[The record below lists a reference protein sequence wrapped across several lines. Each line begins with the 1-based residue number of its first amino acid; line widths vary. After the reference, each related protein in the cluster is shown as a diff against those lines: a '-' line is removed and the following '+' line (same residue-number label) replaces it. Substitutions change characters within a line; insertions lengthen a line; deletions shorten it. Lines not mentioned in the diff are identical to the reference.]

1 MHRLG
6 AILGL
11 RCPRCMSGRVFSG
24 LFKMNTR
31 CPKCGFEF
39 EREPG
44 YFLGAMYFSYA
55 LAVIVLV
62 PIFVVLLLAGLSLL
76 NGGIMGGLVLV
87 LLTPLLFKYSRVL
100 WMHVDQ
106 LINPG

>member
-11 RCPRCMSGRVFSG
+11 KCPRCLRGHVFTG
-24 LFKMNTR
+24 LFKMNAR
-31 CPKCGFEF
+31 CPVCDLEF

-62 PIFVVLLLAGLSLL
+62 PISVLLLLLGFSLV
-76 NGGIMGGLVLV
+76 NVVIIGALVLV
-87 LLTPLLFKYSRVL
+87 LLTPWLFKYSRVL
-100 WMHVDQ
+100 WMHMDL